1 MIIKPPIL
9 SIRNTKYKI
18 QSLAQELP
26 CALGIAIK
34 KKKILAIIF
43 VDNETA
49 TAVHHGLMEEFLA
62 TTY

>member
-34 KKKILAIIF
+34 KKILAIIF